1 MRHAFFIFIKI
12 SKWLQL
18 KLQFREYLMLRV
30 EYNIT
35 KMVADKWGQLL
46 LCYWDASITINS
58 FGVLKNFKNVDYE
71 GIIDQQGRCL
81 GHY

>member
-12 SKWLQL
+12 SIFLQL
-18 KLQFREYLMLRV
+18 KLQFTEYLMLRV
-30 EYNIT
+30 EYNNIT

-58 FGVLKNFKNVDYE
+58 FGVLYNFKHRNCE
-71 GIIDQQGRCL
+71 GIIDQQGKC
-81 GHY
+81 